1 MGSPWQCSGWAGVPP
16 LQGPRFSPGQ
26 GNKILAW
33 PNKENLQTNKGKSR
47 LKNKSSCEKAYK
59 IQLTVAGEKIHL
71 MNYWVLWA
79 SLVAQLVNNLLAMLE
94 TWVRSLGWEDPL
106 EKGKATHFSIL
117 AWRIPMDRGAWHAA
131 VHGVAK
137 TRTQLS
143 DFYHHEY
150 FYVSYSE
157 LR

>member
-1 MGSPWQCSGWAGVPP
+1 MGIPWQSSGWAGVPP

-71 MNYWVLWA
+71 MNY
-79 SLVAQLVNNLLAMLE
+79 
-94 TWVRSLGWEDPL
+94 
-106 EKGKATHFSIL
+106 
-117 AWRIPMDRGAWHAA
+117 
-131 VHGVAK
+131 
-137 TRTQLS
+137 
-143 DFYHHEY
+143 
-150 FYVSYSE
+150 
-157 LR
+157 